1 MMNITAFIDFRTC
14 SGAEKNPKTFG
25 RMPIARYLNINEILD
40 VTVSKNVIW
49 IAQNTK
55 LMCKRP
61 VFLLTTYCYSQKI
74 FVITPSFQKQ
84 TP

>member
-1 MMNITAFIDFRTC
+1 MNDLIDFKA
-14 SGAEKNPKTFG
+14 SFDSEKNSEVFG
-25 RMPIARYLNINEILD
+25 RMLIAYHSNINEILD

-55 LMCKRP
+55 LTCKRP
-61 VFLLTTYCYSQKI
+61 TFLLTTYCYSQKI